1 MLKDIKKLWRTLTRL
16 MFFNQIMHSLC
27 AVVEMLKNVEGL
39 SRSLGGP

>member
-1 MLKDIKKLWRTLTRL
+1 ML

-27 AVVEMLKNVEGL
+27 AVVEVLKIVEGL